1 VATTGAGK
9 SLIKDMLGPTAVTVM
24 GIIKSIIESKD
35 DKKKANEIENIVIRI
50 GVKVILLFNNK
61 DITAFE
67 LRKCLPLIKQIWSDA
82 LDFCEMS
89 FSYNPDAFQNVT
101 TELEQMIKDIIRP
114 FVSDKTLNR
123 LSDCFNYF
131 KDRDFLDALYLNEQN
146 RNLKEQLSDALRAQ
160 WDKVFDPDERK

>member
-67 LRKCLPLIKQIWSDA
+67 LRKMP
-82 LDFCEMS
+82 S
-89 FSYNPDAFQNVT
+89 FNQTNLVRCFRFLRNV
-101 TELEQMIKDIIRP
+101 L
-114 FVSDKTLNR
+114 
-123 LSDCFNYF
+123 
-131 KDRDFLDALYLNEQN
+131 FLQ
-146 RNLKEQLSDALRAQ
+146 S
-160 WDKVFDPDERK
+160 